1 MTQLALSD
9 RFSSLNTVQTSWSM
23 ERLPQVSALLRVE
36 PESGAVPKNATNK
49 RGIGGESATVAG
61 FRFVINVVDSDL
73 GISGLRLRFERAG
86 LQSRRKSDKFNGL

>member
-1 MTQLALSD
+1 MTQLALPD

-23 ERLPQVSALLRVE
+23 ERLPQVSTLLRVE
-36 PESGAVPKNATNK
+36 PESGAVLKNATKDK

-73 GISGLRLRFERAG
+73 GDLWIASRL
-86 LQSRRKSDKFNGL
+86 